1 MQKKDILEASN
12 AYVLGSD
19 INPKFV
25 GTAIVSFESG
35 ATWANEQNAAE
46 IARWQAIADDLQ
58 AKRVDDAEE
67 IARLRTLISD
77 IRAADIKNKIESG
90 LFSLPKEIRER
101 IQVICEK

>member
-35 ATWANEQNAAE
+35 ALWAADHYAAE
-46 IARWQAIADDLQ
+46 VARWQAIADDLQ
-58 AKRVDDAEE
+58 AKRVDDAAE
-67 IARLRTLISD
+67 IARLR
-77 IRAADIKNKIESG
+77 A
-90 LFSLPKEIRER
+90 EIGALEAW
-101 IQVICEK
+101 QLLKKYEK

>member
-1 MQKKDILEASN
+1 MLTEEQIAKKSQEKAGRHILQVFFA
-12 AYVLGSD
+12 A
-19 INPKFV
+19 
-25 GTAIVSFESG
+25 G

-58 AKRVDDAEE
+58 AKRVGDAAE

-101 IQVICEK
+101 IQDICEK